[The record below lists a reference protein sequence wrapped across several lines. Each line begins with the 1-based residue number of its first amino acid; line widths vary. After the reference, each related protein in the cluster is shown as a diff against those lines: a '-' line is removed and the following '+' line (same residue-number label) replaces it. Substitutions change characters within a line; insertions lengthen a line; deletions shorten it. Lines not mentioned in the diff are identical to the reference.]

1 MFSGNLF
8 HKLCSYI
15 EIKVMLPE
23 EKLIEQCKKGKQL
36 AQEELYDRF
45 SAAMLATCIRYTG
58 NRAEAEDLL
67 QEGFIKVFK
76 NIYEFKV
83 RNEGSLAAWIKR
95 IMVNTSI
102 SYLRTKKHFSFIENI
117 ETYSLHEDI
126 DPFFEENEMVTP
138 GNEELMKMIGE
149 LPDGYRLVFNLYVL
163 ENYGHKEIAEALGIS
178 EGTSKSQLSKA
189 RLFLQKKINMTYGV
203 KKKQLI
209 AI

>member
-1 MFSGNLF
+1 
-8 HKLCSYI
+8 
-15 EIKVMLPE
+15 MLPE
-23 EKLIEQCKKGKQL
+23 DKLIEQCKKGKQQ

-76 NIYEFKV
+76 NIYEFKA

-95 IMVNTSI
+95 IMINTSI
-102 SYLRTKKHFSFIENI
+102 NYLREKKRFSFIENT
-117 ETYSLHEDI
+117 ESYSSFEKA
-126 DPFFEENEMVTP
+126 DPFFEDYETVTP
-138 GNEELMKMIGE
+138 SNTELIKMISE
-149 LPDGYRLVFNLYVL
+149 LPDGYRLVFNMYVI
-163 ENYGHKEIAEALGIS
+163 ENYGHKEIAQTLGIT
-178 EGTSKSQLSKA
+178 EGTSKSQLAKA
-189 RLFLQKKINMTYGV
+189 RIFLQKRITMNYSV